1 MTCEEIQAYFESDP
15 SGAVRLLQ
23 ESAELSE
30 HATKCPECRGFVE
43 EYRELANY
51 LHAVRESAPEIP
63 ASLDAA
69 ILAGYETFM
78 AERSHVSVRSRTLA
92 AADSLAGRVGLHSAF
107 GRAAVAAVAVV
118 IACGVMFLFTPGE
131 PRVSHQ
137 KFTEQRPVVPPTIA
151 ASTTQPRMATQTSA
165 SKTPKS
171 LVASAKHVSA
181 TRSLALSES
190 SFSSGFQ
197 GLMYCDQLSCPDT
210 MDVIRV
216 QLPSPRF
223 SSGPPK
229 ASEFVY
235 ADVLVGADGIAR
247 GIRVVE

>member
-1 MTCEEIQAYFESDP
+1 MTCTEIHAHFESDP
-15 SGAVRLLQ
+15 SRAVRLLQ
-23 ESAELSE
+23 ESAELCQ
-30 HATKCPECRGFVE
+30 HVIKCPECHGLVVE
-43 EYRELANY
+43 HRELAKS
-51 LHAVRESAPEIP
+51 LHLVRESAPEIP

-69 ILAGYETFM
+69 VLARYRTFM
-78 AERSHVSVRSRTLA
+78 SERSRTLA
-92 AADSLAGRVGLHSAF
+92 ADSLVGRVGLHNSFGLAAAGAVAIVIAF
-107 GRAAVAAVAVV
+107 GA
-118 IACGVMFLFTPGE
+118 IFLFISARPS
-131 PRVSHQ
+131 RVHRAVE
-137 KFTEQRPVVPPTIA
+137 EQRPVVTPTVAGSAI
-151 ASTTQPRMATQTSA
+151 QPVVAMQKPV

-171 LVASAKHVSA
+171 LVTSAKHVSP
-181 TRSLALSES
+181 TKSVALSEN

-216 QLPSPRF
+216 QLPSQRF

-235 ADVLVGADGIAR
+235 ADVLVGSDGIAR

>member
-1 MTCEEIQAYFESDP
+1 MTCKEIYAYFESDP

-43 EYRELANY
+43 EYRALAKC
-51 LHAVRESAPEIP
+51 LHAVRDSAPEIA

-69 ILAGYETFM
+69 VLAGYRTFM
-78 AERSHVSVRSRTLA
+78 SERSHVSERSRNLA
-92 AADSLAGRVGLHSAF
+92 AANSFAGRVGLHGAF
-107 GRAAVAAVAVV
+107 GLAALAVAVV
-118 IACGVMFLFTPGE
+118 IACGAIFLFVPHE
-131 PRVSHQ
+131 PHVSHQ
-137 KFTEQRPVVPPTIA
+137 NSTEQGPVVPPTIA
-151 ASTTQPRMATQTSA
+151 ASTIQARVATQTSA

-171 LVASAKHVSA
+171 LVASAKHVS
-181 TRSLALSES
+181 TTKSVALSEN

-223 SSGPPK
+223 SSGPPE

-235 ADVLVGADGIAR
+235 ADVLVGSDGIAR